1 MPTQSQKRRLG
12 VFIVLII
19 IMLIAL
25 LVIIGSQQ
33 FLKEQDIYLISYKDI
48 SVSGLEIGSPVKYL
62 GLGVGTIKDLQID
75 EEDISKINIKIAVK
89 SGTPIKKDAHADIE
103 FIGITGLKMIEIRG
117 GSSAADLLTPGDYIQ
132 AGGSISEL
140 ITGKA
145 EVIMEKVELL
155 INNLNAFSK
164 PENLN
169 KIIDLAANANST
181 FEELDLLLKENRRD
195 LREIV
200 SQAKIT
206 GARLDTITQFLVP
219 TGESMRHV
227 SLSDTLN
234 AILSNVNKVT
244 QSLRKADLDLII
256 EELAVTLDR
265 TNQILK
271 IVDYDLVKGRENLFI
286 SLEKLRSTLQYLD
299 EAARMMNEDPSV
311 LLRGTKYQ
319 DIPDED
325 LDR

>member
-219 TGESMRHV
+219 RGESMQNV